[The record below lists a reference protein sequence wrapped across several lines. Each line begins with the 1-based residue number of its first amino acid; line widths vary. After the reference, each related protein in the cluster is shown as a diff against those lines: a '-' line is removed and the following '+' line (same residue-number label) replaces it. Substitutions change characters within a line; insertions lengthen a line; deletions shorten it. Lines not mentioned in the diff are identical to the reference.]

1 MHKLLTCIFLLV
13 CMAQRCIGS
22 LTSPYTDDRNSLY
35 VYIYGFYLNFMD
47 SGISPENLPL
57 YKGKSAEG
65 GKGSFCD
72 WRFLSLAL
80 IANPSMSS
88 SAPRFFSGGHSYA

>member
-1 MHKLLTCIFLLV
+1 MGAH
-13 CMAQRCIGS
+13 
-22 LTSPYTDDRNSLY
+22 TDDRNSLY

-65 GKGSFCD
+65 GKGYCARADDFC
-72 WRFLSLAL
+72 FCS
-80 IANPSMSS
+80 
-88 SAPRFFSGGHSYA
+88 